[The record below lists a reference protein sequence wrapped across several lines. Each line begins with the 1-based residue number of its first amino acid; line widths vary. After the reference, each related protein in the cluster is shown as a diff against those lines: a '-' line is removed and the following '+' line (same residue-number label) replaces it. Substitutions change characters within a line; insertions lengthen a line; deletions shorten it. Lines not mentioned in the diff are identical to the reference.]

1 MTSTQQRAALQ
12 RQIWQI
18 ANEVRGSV
26 DGWDFKQYVL
36 GTLFYRFISENFT
49 SYIEAGDDSIHYAKL
64 SDRVITDDI
73 KDDAIKTK
81 GYFIYPSQLFASIV
95 ANANTNENL
104 NTDLA
109 AIFTAIESSAHGY
122 PSEMDIK
129 GLFAD
134 FDTTSNRLGNTVK
147 DKNLRLAAV
156 LKGVAGLDFGD
167 FDASHIDLFGDA
179 YEFLIS
185 NYAANAG
192 KSGGEFFTPQH
203 VSRLI
208 AQLAM
213 HQQTSVNKIYDPACG
228 SGSLLLQAKKH
239 FDAHI
244 IEDGFYGQEINHTTY
259 NLARM
264 NMFLHN
270 INYDKFNMQL
280 GNTLTDPHFADDKPF
295 DAIVSNPPYS
305 VNWIGSD
312 DPTLINDDRFAP
324 AGVLAPKSKADFAFV
339 LHCLSYLSSKGRAAI
354 VCFPGIFYRGG
365 AEAKI
370 RKYLVDNNYVETV
383 IALAPNLFFGTTIA
397 VTILVLSKHKP
408 DTATQFIDASGLFKK
423 ETNNNTLTDDHIAKI
438 MGVFDSK
445 ENVAHFARSV
455 PFEEIAAND
464 YNLSVSSYVEAKDT
478 REITDI
484 TALNAELKTTVAK
497 IDRLRAEID
506 AIVAEIEGWILKW
519 KINFKSKI
527 MQKDIINS
535 LTENFE
541 AHIRSKG
548 DTALFGGKSTQAMKA
563 QWKVPDSRPLADFA
577 PTIILKAKDFAAE
590 ITIFNAQQNQMKT
603 EPEISSEH
611 ITNNQAVRKTLL
623 ERGIRPES
631 LPPAEDVKKV
641 ERRLASDDKKS
652 LKNPDILD
660 NWSIQNKADMT
671 HYAKDGVPAIHY
683 GQIYEVYPEILGAK
697 TQELIR
703 KSSIQEELKGCS
715 YE

>member
-18 ANEVRGSV
+18 ANDVRGSV

-64 SDRVITDDI
+64 SDHVITDDI

-81 GYFIYPSQLFASIV
+81 GYFIYPSQLFATLV
-95 ANANTNENL
+95 ASANTNESL

-109 AIFTAIESSAHGY
+109 AIFTAIESSANGY

-239 FDAHI
+239 FDAHL

-280 GNTLTDPHFADDKPF
+280 GNTLNDPHFADDKPF

-423 ETNNNTLTDDHIAKI
+423 ETNTNTLTDDHIAKI
-438 MGVFDSK
+438 MGVFESK
-445 ENVAHFARSV
+445 ENLAHYARSV
-455 PFEEIAAND
+455 PF
-464 YNLSVSSYVEAKDT
+464 
-478 REITDI
+478 
-484 TALNAELKTTVAK
+484 
-497 IDRLRAEID
+497 
-506 AIVAEIEGWILKW
+506 
-519 KINFKSKI
+519 
-527 MQKDIINS
+527 
-535 LTENFE
+535 
-541 AHIRSKG
+541 
-548 DTALFGGKSTQAMKA
+548 
-563 QWKVPDSRPLADFA
+563 
-577 PTIILKAKDFAAE
+577 
-590 ITIFNAQQNQMKT
+590 
-603 EPEISSEH
+603 
-611 ITNNQAVRKTLL
+611 
-623 ERGIRPES
+623 
-631 LPPAEDVKKV
+631 
-641 ERRLASDDKKS
+641 
-652 LKNPDILD
+652 
-660 NWSIQNKADMT
+660 
-671 HYAKDGVPAIHY
+671 
-683 GQIYEVYPEILGAK
+683 
-697 TQELIR
+697 
-703 KSSIQEELKGCS
+703 
-715 YE
+715 